1 MGLKQKKKVKRRKEY
16 CRCRSVK
23 QGEGIVD
30 DKVVSESVPTV
41 PTDIIVQEILNKRKL
56 RNLVDRINQIKIGSG
71 FAYA

>member
-1 MGLKQKKKVKRRKEY
+1 MVLKQKKKVKRGKGY
-16 CRCRSVK
+16 CRCRNVK

-30 DKVVSESVPTV
+30 DKVVSESV

>member
-1 MGLKQKKKVKRRKEY
+1 MGLKQKKKVNRRKEY
-16 CRCRSVK
+16 YRYTNVK
-23 QGEGIVD
+23 KGEGIVD
-30 DKVVSESVPTV
+30 DKVVSESV